1 MDIGYMYD
9 MTCYI
14 ANKHQSGYLSPLEF
28 QNSFTL
34 AQTQYHQE
42 LVDVL
47 MGWDSNGK
55 KIKNIPANTKQVKQK
70 LSPFI
75 VKVNNASVN
84 GSGELTKPP
93 DLECI
98 TAMRTTDNKKRI
110 WRVEEERLP
119 AHLSSTI
126 DPIESNP
133 IYEEQDGLYQLYP
146 VTIGN
151 VNFEY
156 IRKPTPVVY
165 GFTLVDNRPVYDPG
179 TSVQSEFSDGEI
191 SNLLIRVLFMFGISI
206 QAQNLTQYYSE
217 VKNNGE

>member
-1 MDIGYMYD
+1 MYD
-9 MTCYI
+9 MTSYI

-28 QNSFTL
+28 DNSFNL
-34 AQTQYHQE
+34 SQIQYQQE

-55 KIKNIPANTKQVKQK
+55 RIKNIPANTKQVKQK

-84 GSGELTKPP
+84 GSGELAKPA

-98 TAMRTTDNKKRI
+98 TAMRKTDNKKRI

-119 AHLSSTI
+119 AHLSSAI
-126 DPIESNP
+126 DPLESNP
-133 IYEEQDGLYQLYP
+133 IYEEGDGLYQIYP
-146 VTIGN
+146 IGIGN

-165 GFTLVDNRPVYDPG
+165 GYTMVSGRPIYDPG
-179 TSVQSEFSDGEI
+179 SSVQPEWGDGET

-206 QAQNLTQYYSE
+206 QAQNLISYYNE
-217 VKNNGE
+217 VKQNGE